1 MQDCEELKLT
11 SLRKMSLE
19 SRLGRALEE
28 LWQAALT
35 VSTLKYVAGLV
46 SQDIHLI
53 SNSLGEL
60 EGGVRGDVFILIMF

>member
-1 MQDCEELKLT
+1 MD
-11 SLRKMSLE
+11 LE

-46 SQDIHLI
+46 SQDINLI

-60 EGGVRGDVFILIMF
+60 DSHWSRGSQCCYASSLMP

>member
-1 MQDCEELKLT
+1 MD
-11 SLRKMSLE
+11 LE

-60 EGGVRGDVFILIMF
+60 QGGREGRVVFS

>member
-1 MQDCEELKLT
+1 MD
-11 SLRKMSLE
+11 LE

-60 EGGVRGDVFILIMF
+60 QRAREGRVGCFFFLVVFY